1 MTLTDPVTRGIRP
14 LRIAFIGAGNMAGL
28 HLRALQ
34 RVPTAHTIVGVHD
47 VRTDA
52 AQAFAQ
58 RAGTRAC
65 ATLSALL
72 EETQPDIAHICT
84 PAGMH
89 FEPARQ
95 ALLAGAHVYVEKP
108 LVETAM
114 EAEAL
119 FELARRRQR
128 FICAGYQLVRDPAF
142 TRLVQRV
149 TELQPITFVDS
160 YFAFRPPRLHPHRSP
175 RRALAE
181 QLLDIVPHPLYT
193 LIAALEQVAPADT
206 AVEIV
211 HATATATEL
220 HAQLRAG
227 EVNGRLCISLRA
239 RPVASTLTIVGT
251 NGTLTTDF
259 IRSIVVG
266 AANEGTSPIEKIAN
280 PFVEAGQ
287 LARRSFSSLAKRFLS
302 GGHYPGLV
310 ELMSE
315 FYAATTNGR
324 PPLSIAHMR
333 RVTVIYEE
341 LAAQVRSAVAP
352 TTIAPLARAKEA
364 SGPLAVVTGAA
375 GFFGRAITR
384 ALVRRG
390 YRVRGIS
397 RSPDAEDPHVQE
409 WRALDLSRG
418 VSEDAF
424 AGATV
429 VVHAAVDTTGGYDG
443 HRRNTI
449 EATRN
454 VLGAM
459 HAAGVRRLVYVSSL
473 SVLRPP
479 KTPWE
484 RQDERTALAPP
495 DAQQFGSYAWGKCEA
510 ERVVADEAPRL
521 GIATR
526 MIRPAA
532 LVDWTNA
539 EVPGLVGRRLFGR
552 WHLGFGRPAMPFAA
566 CDLST
571 AADTLAWCADHFSDA
586 PPIINLMDPAIR
598 TRGQLLDQF
607 RMYGW
612 RGRMVWTPI
621 SLLAGA
627 AMAVRFLIALGRQ
640 KRPQPLDL
648 WSILRPRRYDT
659 AVASTVLSNVRKDV
673 AVAES
678 AEPMI
683 ATARVRRAYG

>member
-1 MTLTDPVTRGIRP
+1 
-14 LRIAFIGAGNMAGL
+14 MAAL
-28 HLRALQ
+28 HLRALHGI
-34 RVPTAHTIVGVHD
+34 PTTHTIAGVHD
-47 VRTDA
+47 VRRDA
-52 AQAFAQ
+52 AEAFAQ
-58 RAGTRAC
+58 HAKTRAYPTV
-65 ATLSALL
+65 AALL
-72 EETQPDIAHICT
+72 EETQPDLAHICT

-108 LVETAM
+108 FVETGA

-119 FELARRRQR
+119 FGLARERQR
-128 FICAGYQLVRDPAF
+128 FICAGYQQLRDPAF
-142 TRLVQRV
+142 TRLMERV
-149 TELQPITFVDS
+149 SDLQSMTFVDS
-160 YFAFRPPRLHPHRSP
+160 YFAFRPLRLHPYRSP

-181 QLLDIVPHPLYT
+181 QLLDILPHPLYT
-193 LIAALEQVAPADT
+193 LIAALERVGPPDT
-206 AVEIV
+206 DVEIV
-211 HATATATEL
+211 HVTATATEV
-220 HAQLRAG
+220 HALLRAG
-227 EVNGRLCISLRA
+227 EVSGRLGVSLRA
-239 RPVASTLTIVGT
+239 RPVASTLTISGSH
-251 NGTLTTDF
+251 GTLTTDF

-280 PFVEAGQ
+280 PFLEAGQ
-287 LARRSFSSLAKRFLS
+287 VTRRSLVSLTKRVAS

-310 ELMSE
+310 ELLSE
-315 FYAATTNGR
+315 FYAAAATNGR
-324 PPLSIAHMR
+324 PPLSITHLR
-333 RVTVIYEE
+333 RVTYVYEE
-341 LAAQVRSAVAP
+341 FAAQVRNTVAP
-352 TTIAPLARAKEA
+352 AASASAARASEVSA
-364 SGPLAVVTGAA
+364 GPVAVVTGAA

-384 ALVRRG
+384 ALVHRG

-397 RSPDAEDPHVQE
+397 RSPDTDDPYVHE
-409 WRALDLSRG
+409 WRALDLSKA
-418 VSEDAF
+418 VPQDAF

-429 VVHAAVDTTGGYDG
+429 IVHAAVDTTGSYEGQ
-443 HRRNTI
+443 RRNTI
-449 EATRN
+449 DATRN
-454 VLGAM
+454 VMRAM

-479 KTPWE
+479 KTSGE
-484 RQDERTALAPP
+484 RQDERTPLGSP
-495 DAQQFGSYAWGKCEA
+495 DARQCGPYAWGKCEA

-526 MIRPAA
+526 IIRPAA

-552 WHLGFGRPAMPFAA
+552 WHVGFGRPGMPFAA
-566 CDLST
+566 CELST
-571 AADTLAWCADHFSDA
+571 AAAALAWCADHFGDA
-586 PPIINLMDPAIR
+586 PPIINLMDPAIH

-607 RMYGW
+607 RIYGW

-621 SLLAGA
+621 SLLIGA
-627 AMAVRFLIALGRQ
+627 AMAARFLIALARQ
-640 KRPQPLDL
+640 ERPQPLDL

-678 AEPMI
+678 AQPMI